1 MHILNTQHLFSM
13 YPHSYLDRCI
23 RPLGYSFTRN
33 VCTLLLL
40 PTELLVQNQST
51 SPSGYQRGLWIYL
64 GTHDLQIL
72 SPANVALQLTDKFF
86 KGLMLSSLWA
96 ERHITSATWTFI
108 SSICYHVLFELWAN
122 PCNVGSRAKP
132 LLAARFPPLQLW
144 DAHLRHCQ
152 LPRVARTR
160 LFVLPSLFMFLS
172 LPLNYSLTKGL
183 INSYAGQL
191 KRIVRDQFCST
202 DNEVAQKPSLS
213 RRKGTFPL
221 TFWSCSKPVD
231 GEESSGHVKS
241 SDKAWATWRGM
252 YFCIL
257 MAAHQ
262 GKGADV
268 HWRCAFGGVHL
279 GAQRVAAH
287 VCQQHLLPPA
297 ACCSFVWFL
306 EDLNWEFTL
315 RVGAAHQLHKSL
327 SPSIY
332 KHLDGLLEPNAIR
345 NLAICS
351 RYTIAMQNN
360 IIAQCP
366 QAE

>member
-1 MHILNTQHLFSM
+1 M

-33 VCTLLLL
+33 VCTLLLP

-132 LLAARFPPLQLW
+132 LLAARFPPVQLW
-144 DAHLRHCQ
+144 DTHLRHCQ

-172 LPLNYSLTKGL
+172 MGQGSRGCCFRNPLDISSYLATGKARTK
-183 INSYAGQL
+183 SHA
-191 KRIVRDQFCST
+191 
-202 DNEVAQKPSLS
+202 
-213 RRKGTFPL
+213 
-221 TFWSCSKPVD
+221 
-231 GEESSGHVKS
+231 
-241 SDKAWATWRGM
+241 
-252 YFCIL
+252 
-257 MAAHQ
+257 
-262 GKGADV
+262 
-268 HWRCAFGGVHL
+268 L
-279 GAQRVAAH
+279 GYYPGWQITNKITAK
-287 VCQQHLLPPA
+287 C
-297 ACCSFVWFL
+297 
-306 EDLNWEFTL
+306 T
-315 RVGAAHQLHKSL
+315 
-327 SPSIY
+327 
-332 KHLDGLLEPNAIR
+332 
-345 NLAICS
+345 
-351 RYTIAMQNN
+351 
-360 IIAQCP
+360 
-366 QAE
+366 